1 MSDSFEV
8 GQEMNEI
15 REESGCALFTSPLH
29 GNRPVVLIAGG
40 SSNTAELLD
49 YTVTDTWEQSNPYF

>member
-40 SSNTAELLD
+40 EKQNSAELLD
-49 YTVTDTWEQSNPYF
+49 YTVTDTWEQSNP